1 MTEQTLTDR
10 QRQILEIIDQSMRD
24 RGYPPSVRE
33 IGQAVGLTSPST
45 VHSHLNT
52 LSKLGFLRRD
62 PTKPRAIEVRYDPNS
77 GAVLER
83 RPARHVPLVGDVA
96 AGTNVLAQENVE
108 EILPLPADFTGDGD
122 LFMLRVRGESM
133 IEAGILDGDFV
144 VARAQPTADKGD
156 IVVAGIP
163 GEEATVKTYTRKG
176 GKVSLVP
183 ANSSMKPIELD
194 PRRRDH
200 LRPGGHRAQAALAR
214 AAARPDRDEVVE
226 HRPRL
231 VELAPGDALVG
242 RVGQQRIAGPEVRGR
257 DAPAGEAGHVG
268 PAELRSH
275 LEPVAVDERREQR
288 MVETG
293 TGRGRRVGDDR
304 IIAVFEHWRE
314 QRSQATPRPRLR
326 RGRGRSGG

>member
-96 AGTNVLAQENVE
+96 AGTDVLAQENVE

-144 VARAQPTADKGD
+144 VARAQPTAHKGD

-163 GEEATVKTYTRKG
+163 GEEATVKTYTRAG
-176 GKVSLVP
+176 AKVSLVP
-183 ANSSMKPIELD
+183 ANTSMEPIELD
-194 PRRRDH
+194 ASDVTIY
-200 LRPGGHRAQAALAR
+200 GK
-214 AAARPDRDEVVE
+214 VVT
-226 HRPRL
+226 
-231 VELAPGDALVG
+231 V
-242 RVGQQRIAGPEVRGR
+242 
-257 DAPAGEAGHVG
+257 
-268 PAELRSH
+268 
-275 LEPVAVDERREQR
+275 
-288 MVETG
+288 
-293 TGRGRRVGDDR
+293 
-304 IIAVFEHWRE
+304 
-314 QRSQATPRPRLR
+314 LR
-326 RGRGRSGG
+326 RL